1 MEQNKFTVD
10 QVQDFVEN
18 GLDLDLKWE
27 ERLVYNPSA
36 KRYTQAKMEHF
47 DNNKTAYMRLKNTKN
62 NKTYL
67 AKAKV
72 SNTSFVISL
81 NSSTIDAS
89 EQWVEEVM
97 SAVRVGAKR

>member
-27 ERLVYNPSA
+27 ERLVYNPSS

-67 AKAKV
+67 AKHILFRSIIPRHSLK
-72 SNTSFVISL
+72 TSYTTRKFPHI
-81 NSSTIDAS
+81 
-89 EQWVEEVM
+89 
-97 SAVRVGAKR
+97 VGSILSRH